1 MRYSRAITYGL
12 ARHADLPHD
21 ARMVAPWMPPGGSR
35 GVWTVG
41 GLSAAAGILLHSQLV
56 DVPPL
61 DVTALQAAEKAA
73 SR

>member
-1 MRYSRAITYGL
+1 
-12 ARHADLPHD
+12 
-21 ARMVAPWMPPGGSR
+21 MPPGGSR